1 MEQGSMEIKLKQ
13 RHVSYNV
20 SNQGFTLVELLI
32 GMVVALLAMGAI
44 YTTFLGQH
52 RSYHEQEE
60 TAAMQQN
67 LRAAMYYMQREIR
80 MAGCDPLNTG
90 NFGITTA
97 HANTITFT
105 EDINNG
111 TVGQPPDG
119 VLQAGENITYSW
131 NNGNLVR
138 SVGGGGNQLVAQN
151 INALDFVYLN
161 GSSVVLNPGGG
172 NVAAGSENQI
182 RSVEITVVARTGRS
196 LTPTTDNNTYVN
208 QRGTTILAPPNDNLS
223 RRRLTTVIKCRNL
236 GI

>member
-1 MEQGSMEIKLKQ
+1 MEIKLKQ
-13 RHVSYNV
+13 PRVSYKV

-32 GMVVALLAMGAI
+32 GMVVSLLAIGAI
-44 YTTFLGQH
+44 YSTFLSQH
-52 RSYHEQEE
+52 RSYHDQEE

-90 NFGITTA
+90 NFGITA
-97 HANTITFT
+97 ANANSITFT
-105 EDINNG
+105 EDINDG
-111 TVGQPPDG
+111 TVGNPPDG
-119 VLQAGENITYSW
+119 TLQAGENITYSR

-151 INALDFVYLN
+151 IDALDFVYLN
-161 GSSVVLNPGGG
+161 ASSVVLNPGGG
-172 NVAAGSENQI
+172 NVTAGSENQI
-182 RSVEITVVARTGRS
+182 RSVEITIVARTGRS
-196 LTPTTDNNTYVN
+196 LTPTNDNNTYVN
-208 QRGTTILAPPNDNLS
+208 QQGTTILAPPNDNLS